1 MRTAAAPAEV
11 HLRTD
16 RVTGHR
22 YHRVMVPRIEG
33 GLQPWR
39 VWVIRDGRAWQVTS
53 SHPAFN
59 AAGIPTEA
67 AARAFVAR
75 TKAQV
80 HAA

>member
-39 VWVIRDGRAWQVTS
+39 VWVIRDGRTWLVS
-53 SHPAFN
+53 SGLPEFN
-59 AAGIPTEA
+59 ADGIPTEA
-67 AARAFVAR
+67 AARAFIAR
-75 TKAQV
+75 TKAQIG
-80 HAA
+80 AA